1 MECLTSFQ
9 TAVKGSFELAQKT
22 KEEFLLDAVL
32 NGGKPISPEL
42 YQQYADNFR
51 KAVNAVPTDNT
62 DLSVQWHA
70 NVSRFA
76 AYKAYHAT
84 NELRRLAEEEGGDM
98 TLLKAVLHKY
108 NRYQAAEYNT
118 AVARARTGE
127 QWQRFNDPE
136 NVRLFPNIEWLPSRS
151 ATPREEHIPFY
162 HRIWPKNDPFWL
174 SNQPGTLWNCK
185 CDWEETD
192 KDPTEN
198 NPDSRIVKPG
208 LDQNPATSGQIFTDT
223 APYFRKAPK
232 SDSFLMDI
240 NSRGANEMRH
250 QTFPEVKVKTS
261 IGEIIVDSWHYDEAA
276 KSNVHDDFY
285 YLKNEVA
292 KHLDHYLPTFNY
304 NGPEPLLRHNSEKGK
319 PGRRKRHAVEMHKFS
334 KNMLGHTFV
343 VKVLEMENGVL
354 KAWTTYIQ

>member
-1 MECLTSFQ
+1 MECLTAFQ

-22 KEEFLLDAVL
+22 KEEILLDAVL

-51 KAVNAVPTDNT
+51 KAVNAVPINDT
-62 DLSVQWHA
+62 DLSAQWHA

-84 NELRRLAEEEGGDM
+84 SELRRLADEEGGDM
-98 TLLKAVLHKY
+98 ALLKAVLHKY

-136 NVRLFPNIEWLPSRS
+136 SVRLFPNIEWLPSRS
-151 ATPREEHIPFY
+151 ATPREEHMPFY

-192 KDPTEN
+192 EDPTEN

-208 LDQNPATSGQIFTDT
+208 LDENPATSGQIFTDT
-223 APYFRKAPK
+223 APYIRKAPEEVESYALNVSRTYNLNWARENLRDDPVINENFDHPIRFTGTGLK
-232 SDSFLMDI
+232 DFINQPMD
-240 NSRGANEMRH
+240 EP
-250 QTFPEVKVKTS
+250 F
-261 IGEIIVDSWHYDEAA
+261 
-276 KSNVHDDFY
+276 
-285 YLKNEVA
+285 LKNE
-292 KHLDHYLPTFNY
+292 LIRMM
-304 NGPEPLLRHNSEKGK
+304 PELLRNAEYKGHSEFKSTNSIRYSHIFEITVINRKYWIIVREYTNGDVSFYSISDK
-319 PGRRKRHAVEMHKFS
+319 P
-334 KNMLGHTFV
+334 N
-343 VKVLEMENGVL
+343 VLNGI
-354 KAWTTYIQ
+354 KK